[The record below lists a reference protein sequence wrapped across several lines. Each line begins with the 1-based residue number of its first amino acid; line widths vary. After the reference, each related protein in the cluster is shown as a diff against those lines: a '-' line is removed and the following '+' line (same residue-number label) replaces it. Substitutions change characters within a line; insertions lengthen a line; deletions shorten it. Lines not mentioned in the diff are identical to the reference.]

1 MTLFSNNLLL
11 YVIESFIIKT
21 KDIKVWGEGRRDIM
35 EKVTYRNI
43 HKEGKR
49 IKESSNWIHV
59 HNAEML
65 LQYDSN
71 YIQFKTMPTIKEF
84 EQAEEYLK
92 AFHQKTGQKHLKF
105 IFPENKKFTKEL
117 LDHIVHKLHYDVG
130 LTELYAIDPSEFP
143 VLSSIEDILIEKVTE
158 ANFEDYLQLEYN
170 QDLEYGLDYAKGKTE
185 IYRKNFK
192 DSHFLQII
200 AYYKGKAA
208 GALEAIIEEK
218 TVEIDGIF
226 VIEEFQR
233 NGIAARMQKMV
244 MDLFPE
250 KTIILLADGE
260 DTPREMYKKQNYQKQ
275 GFQYEAL
282 KEKYEG
288 LISKLMEIL

>member
-1 MTLFSNNLLL
+1 LNRLLL
-11 YVIESFIIKT
+11 IYY
-21 KDIKVWGEGRRDIM
+21 GEKLGERTGEDIM
-35 EKVTYRNI
+35 EKVTYSNI

-71 YIQFKTMPTIKEF
+71 YIQFKTMPTIKQF
-84 EQAEEYLK
+84 EMAEEYLK
-92 AFHQKTGQKHLKF
+92 EFHQRNGQKHLKF
-105 IFPENKKFTKEL
+105 IFPENKRFTKEL
-117 LDHIVHKLHYDVG
+117 LEYIVRTLHYEVG
-130 LTELYAIDPSEFP
+130 MTELYAIDPNEFP
-143 VLSSIEDILIEKVTE
+143 VLYHKEEIVIQEVTE
-158 ANFEDYLQLEYN
+158 ENFEDYLQLEYN
-170 QDLEYGLDYAKGKTE
+170 QDLEYGIDFAKGKTE

-192 DSHFLQII
+192 DSQFLQII

-208 GALEAIIEEK
+208 GALEVIIADK

-226 VIEEFQR
+226 VIEELQR
-233 NGIAARMQKMV
+233 KGIATRMQRMV
-244 MDLFPE
+244 MDLFPD

-260 DTPREMYKKQNYQKQ
+260 DTPREMYQRQNYKKQ

-282 KEKYEG
+282 KENFDEPTD
-288 LISKLMEIL
+288 SSD